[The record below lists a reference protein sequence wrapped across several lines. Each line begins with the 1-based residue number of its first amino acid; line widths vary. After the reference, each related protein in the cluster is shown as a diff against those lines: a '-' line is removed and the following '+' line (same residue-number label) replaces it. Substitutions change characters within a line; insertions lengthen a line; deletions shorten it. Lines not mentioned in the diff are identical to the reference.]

1 MVHPSVD
8 TFMIHLPFLTGAKT
22 SGHGWTTLEGVG
34 PSPAQNRFPD
44 VPSYDVHHRLVTT
57 HARDLGHSNALLDA
71 LAKRS
76 TTSGRKVEFEFATT
90 PYAFCEV
97 LSVATPETT
106 VALLDAGITDADE
119 AVAFLEEA
127 ELDDLIEDNVEV
139 AEAAMRWAALPRD
152 VLDRFEHSP
161 ETFYEDPDGFEGKLR
176 EDLLAKLRSDK
187 EVWAALK
194 ERRIELQ
201 DLLQIG
207 ITRFLEAEDDDGT
220 LAEMLALLQ
229 ADRNQAIPAEAI
241 SGWIERFRI
250 DASTPSEVKQGLYR
264 LASRHGADFAAK
276 IPPDAVPEAFRLSRE
291 AQAQGQTIE
300 DERGLILFGV
310 RVRGMHGLS

>member
-1 MVHPSVD
+1 M
-8 TFMIHLPFLTGAKT
+8 
-22 SGHGWTTLEGVG
+22 
-34 PSPAQNRFPD
+34 
-44 VPSYDVHHRLVTT
+44 HHRLVTT
-57 HARDLGHSNALLDA
+57 HARDLGHSNILLDA

-76 TTSGRKVEFEFATT
+76 ATSGRKVEFEFAAT
-90 PYAFCEV
+90 PYSFCEV
-97 LSVATPETT
+97 LSVATPETA
-106 VALLDAGITDADE
+106 VALLDAGITEADE
-119 AVAFLEEA
+119 AVAFLEETG
-127 ELDDLIEDNVEV
+127 LDDLIEDNSEV
-139 AEAAMRWAALPRD
+139 ADAALRWAALPGD

-161 ETFYEDPDGFEGKLR
+161 ETFYEDPDGFEDKLR

-187 EVWAALK
+187 ALWAALR
-194 ERRIELQ
+194 ERRVDLQ
-201 DLLQIG
+201 DVLQIG

-229 ADRNQAIPAEAI
+229 ANRAEAISAEEI
-241 SGWIERFRI
+241 SGWIERFGI

-276 IPPDAVPEAFRLSRE
+276 IPRDAVAEALRLSRE

>member
-1 MVHPSVD
+1 
-8 TFMIHLPFLTGAKT
+8 
-22 SGHGWTTLEGVG
+22 
-34 PSPAQNRFPD
+34 
-44 VPSYDVHHRLVTT
+44 VHHRLVTT
-57 HARDLGHSNALLDA
+57 HARDLGHSNTLLDA

-76 TTSGRKVEFEFATT
+76 RTSGRKVEFEFVAT

-97 LSVATPETT
+97 LSVATPETA
-106 VALLDAGITDADE
+106 VALLDAGITDAGE
-119 AVAFLEEA
+119 AVDFLEEA
-127 ELDDLIEDNVEV
+127 GLDDLVEDNAEV

-176 EDLLAKLRSDK
+176 EDLLAKLRADK
-187 EVWAALK
+187 AVWAALR
-194 ERRIELQ
+194 ERRIDLQ

-220 LAEMLALLQ
+220 LAELLAVLQ
-229 ADRNQAIPAEAI
+229 ADRDRAIPAEAL
-241 SGWIERFRI
+241 SEWIERFGI
-250 DASTPSEVKQGLYR
+250 DASTPSDVKQGLYR
-264 LASRHGADFAAK
+264 LASRHGADFTAK
-276 IPPDAVPEAFRLSRE
+276 IPRDAVVEALRLSRE